1 MVIVDG
7 KMGEIGKMVL
17 FWSISQV
24 GDRRLLR
31 EGERIFWEEVMLFFR
46 FFLGGM
52 GGGDEMKCFDFFGG
66 GGMKYP

>member
-1 MVIVDG
+1 MGEGENVTPPRWRWEMVIVDG

-46 FFLGGM
+46 GF
-52 GGGDEMKCFDFFGG
+52 
-66 GGMKYP
+66 

>member
-31 EGERIFWEEVMLFFR
+31 EGERIFWEGVMLFFSFFLFR
-46 FFLGGM
+46 GGGGGDGGIKYFDFFLGGL
-52 GGGDEMKCFDFFGG
+52 
-66 GGMKYP
+66 